1 MIALNP
7 HCGPAETWV
16 SHNHAFPDFG
26 RGFASH
32 TKRKEEVA

>member
-1 MIALNP
+1 MCLIRKIE
-7 HCGPAETWV
+7 PAETWV
-16 SHNHAFPDFG
+16 PQILAFPDFG